1 MGSNHSLKKSKE
13 RKTKSKTADLETLQ
27 NIRDARLVEYGKSKN
42 TNKAY
47 AGHISQGRK
56 FLDDIVA
63 ERELKG
69 IDICDKGIPTNE
81 LAKLSTSHQT
91 ITLLSHLNSFL
102 FRKFSQRSC
111 RKAMWKESKEHLQ
124 TTGIKC
130 EC

>member
-42 TNKAY
+42 MSKAY
-47 AGHISQGRK
+47 AGHISWGRK

-81 LAKLSTSHQT
+81 LAKAFDKPPNHYSAVALEFFPVQKVFTEELSKSYV
-91 ITLLSHLNSFL
+91 
-102 FRKFSQRSC
+102 
-111 RKAMWKESKEHLQ
+111 E
-124 TTGIKC
+124 GIQGAFADYWDKM
-130 EC
+130 